1 MYAALSQLSCLWGLE
16 EQREVGGFKVIVWRE
31 AEGTESKGEGGFM
44 GELTP
49 QLFYRNYLPILA
61 SFGVKRVL

>member
-1 MYAALSQLSCLWGLE
+1 M
-16 EQREVGGFKVIVWRE
+16 IVWRE
-31 AEGTESKGEGGFM
+31 AEGTESKGEGGFT